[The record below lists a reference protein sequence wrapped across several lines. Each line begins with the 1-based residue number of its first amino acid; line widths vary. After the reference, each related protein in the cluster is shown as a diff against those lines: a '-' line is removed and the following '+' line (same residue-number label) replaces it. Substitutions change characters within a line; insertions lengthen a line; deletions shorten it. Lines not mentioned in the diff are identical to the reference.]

1 MNPGFDI
8 NSLAGCSNLNESNA
22 TSGVVH
28 GFPLPGPGPG
38 SGPQAVPQSSS
49 VPPSPISIP
58 TAALGQQPPL
68 SMPPQQ
74 SMGTMGGPAM
84 SVPTNVLN
92 TWASSV
98 NLSSIQSLVDVLL
111 ELPLPS
117 EIELPSQNQPLISV
131 NQEQQHLSNNIEQ
144 ELVQQHHLS
153 HQLSSCLLQARQQL
167 NELNLNWISSPVNEG
182 NQEFSQNLQVNSYL
196 LSLLQRQDI
205 FGEDVRLPPVIHA
218 QPSVSSCVSSSQ
230 PQQHPQSSHHQQQQ
244 QPQQQPQQ
252 QQQQQQHQQQQQ
264 QQQPPPQQPLLLP
277 PPTPTTPSAQ
287 IGPQTRS
294 HSYPY
299 WNPFIN
305 EQQSAQSPA
314 SGAPNQQQPY
324 SRHPN
329 QMYSNE
335 NSNSS
340 GSFPDIGSAA
350 PGTPSAP
357 PNHNSAKIKSQSYNE
372 MAGKHPQGVV
382 LESPDMNN
390 TSSYSPTSFES
401 FTSLGE
407 RVKKRQRN
415 NLPTPTPPANATPVK
430 EPSSST
436 ITPSSSS
443 VQNERTVHQSEEI
456 ITPPPRK
463 LSKSLSSANVKSFHT
478 MSSSSTSPRLV
489 SSSSSAPAPEKFEA
503 MLDELFDMDN
513 VKKPAASSDES
524 SDSEDDGRKRKTQKK
539 TNGDNSTSNKSLL
552 FDITLSSTTLTTFVC
567 LAAKLKRI
575 NAMQNIPV
583 EKLGKILNVLNQQL
597 AIQSAGLKDKRRKS
611 TDTGDP
617 NAEDDEE
624 ESIANSASLMSKF
637 EMCCD
642 CCLLALYIMTSKGM
656 SSRVYLEECIE
667 HIIAF
672 LNTTIQQYTTIGGA
686 PSMFASPKKGGKSP
700 KKSSNSCVSPF
711 SSANKKLLYKMYV
724 KWSELIGCLV
734 ELLNARAGTLTD
746 TLVLSATRVALGAF
760 FLENLNASGSNQSSN
775 EIQLNALNLTTT
787 IFSQYHAHRPV
798 ILEEILHS
806 IARVS
811 TCKRGRVLYKVESDD
826 KSAAYISM
834 FSALLLRLIQSLFL
848 PERRKED
855 KTNEINEAGD
865 SKDKEKEK
873 VIDRSKEKQD
883 QSQILR
889 KQYDSALLTAL
900 SFLTT
905 FLKKCHGSSG
915 GGSASSSDADFRV
928 IFENLVNDLMV
939 TLFKPNW
946 PASQMLTKVLMRMFL
961 NNVKAT
967 NKSPAKGSGSGNMS
981 ANLNMKLHSLDHLGN
996 ICSRY
1001 AKELNSV
1008 EKVKLD
1014 VQTRLR
1020 NLLSGGGIEMNAR
1033 QNSDD
1038 EEDADDEKRRKDD
1051 EDKVKS
1057 DGEGNDSGDEES
1069 RKSNKNKNKDKK
1081 KKNSKKKEDRLLND
1095 NILVREMWK
1104 HLFRYCDEEK
1114 LLEEKNLFT
1123 ASFIKEMDREMELK
1137 IKDDQYEEDKIREN
1151 FNLRVKK
1158 FMDIYKTASNQNA
1171 SEEEYHVIDS
1181 RTAEQ
1186 IIRYLDNSLSS
1197 TEKLFDVALAHIV
1210 STLSGTSNTTMRSRA
1225 MKALSTILNNA
1236 PKKRAITLLSRPDVQ
1251 RATRAALL
1259 DTSTSVREATI
1270 DLIGKFILNGQSE
1283 ELIDKY
1289 YEILTERIL
1298 DAGVSVRK
1306 RVIKILREICIVY
1319 PSYKRVPEICSKI
1332 IKRINDDGEG
1342 IRKLVTETFTTM
1354 WFKEEKDKEAA
1365 KMKVKCINHVVATVI
1380 TERIGTE
1387 WLQQLLTNLFSSG
1400 PDGKI
1405 KKNVMDDDDD
1415 EKTTPSAAQL
1425 QQVIAASAQ
1434 IVDVLVSDVL
1444 CGSGPNSD
1452 DPQASLD
1459 NNSKSTCFATM
1470 TTIWLFSK
1478 VCPQLLVNHISIL
1491 QPYLS
1496 VKITSELDSLILIK
1510 AVQIIEHVLPKLT
1523 NPSDL
1528 LLSSIEEG
1536 LTKII
1541 LQSNPQVL
1549 VVCVS
1554 CLSSLIHKHTNNK
1567 QLAQDLFKRFF
1578 SLLDSLYRLPQS
1590 DFNSPINRPR
1600 LLRALFTCGLFAKH
1614 FEFLAEKQQLYQL
1627 FVQFVARNMPS
1638 EENGYKVGDLSIIN
1652 NALSGLGFMFER
1664 NPAYTLQMQTQDIY
1678 KSILSAAL
1686 NISDCKPLETY
1697 YESTMISVLK
1707 NLTNYLSDE
1716 LNAEIAKTLDWSKE
1730 NLKTMSYEDSE
1741 EGDSN
1746 SIQSSIIQTYL
1757 PDIVKCTLC
1766 PLTSV
1771 RKAAVNLIHIIHRGG
1786 IVHPLQLVPYLIAM
1800 SSDDDTSIRSRADH
1814 VLHEIER
1821 KYHGF
1826 VSMKAR
1832 QGVQLSFQ
1840 LHNFSGRRGY
1850 RIENIMQ
1857 SSPANVSSPN
1867 SSSFAASS
1875 NQPAPE
1881 DQLITGRLST
1891 LYSVIASNRQSR
1903 RAFIT
1908 GLLKYFDLMS
1918 EPHSFFSYDPMS
1930 VGIINL
1936 FDGNNAGIDLVPLQ
1950 QYVSDNLIWLPY
1962 SVLDEPLYIL
1972 SQLEVNISVTASQ
1985 IQAQFKDLLNLSH
1998 DYDDEDEEGNQKFVK
2013 KEEHKPDVTRMDE
2026 NGKNYGEDEA
2036 NEEKLNSLEM
2046 KMDISMASAT
2056 SESDMRLDMSTEP
2069 KTENGFVNPLPVSS
2083 KDFISSAAVAELIR
2097 CLKAFYMLCWCKQM
2111 IRELFNITD
2120 AKFQDYSPSEN
2131 QKVWDK
2137 QMHRRHVDPRLL
2149 QKLMAYPAVNI
2160 DLENFT
2166 RETILLEY
2174 QRFKNLQLT
2183 GFDETCKNVAILLK
2197 EPLPKEKKEKE
2208 KSSRSNRNR
2217 IEEEDDEED
2226 EEPSIEEEE
2235 EKIPVVSSSYNH
2247 QADLGLPKLS
2257 EEEKEKLIEQIK
2269 MSDCQVKLIDI
2280 NASMNSNQ
2288 ITMNSNNT
2296 DESDARTG
2304 LKMTI
2309 STANMNSHSADK
2321 IRSSCKKK
2329 KKKHKKY
2336 SD

>member
-1 MNPGFDI
+1 M
-8 NSLAGCSNLNESNA
+8 
-22 TSGVVH
+22 
-28 GFPLPGPGPG
+28 
-38 SGPQAVPQSSS
+38 
-49 VPPSPISIP
+49 
-58 TAALGQQPPL
+58 
-68 SMPPQQ
+68 
-74 SMGTMGGPAM
+74 
-84 SVPTNVLN
+84 
-92 TWASSV
+92 
-98 NLSSIQSLVDVLL
+98 
-111 ELPLPS
+111 
-117 EIELPSQNQPLISV
+117 
-131 NQEQQHLSNNIEQ
+131 
-144 ELVQQHHLS
+144 
-153 HQLSSCLLQARQQL
+153 
-167 NELNLNWISSPVNEG
+167 
-182 NQEFSQNLQVNSYL
+182 
-196 LSLLQRQDI
+196 
-205 FGEDVRLPPVIHA
+205 
-218 QPSVSSCVSSSQ
+218 
-230 PQQHPQSSHHQQQQ
+230 
-244 QPQQQPQQ
+244 
-252 QQQQQQHQQQQQ
+252 
-264 QQQPPPQQPLLLP
+264 
-277 PPTPTTPSAQ
+277 
-287 IGPQTRS
+287 
-294 HSYPY
+294 
-299 WNPFIN
+299 
-305 EQQSAQSPA
+305 
-314 SGAPNQQQPY
+314 
-324 SRHPN
+324 
-329 QMYSNE
+329 
-335 NSNSS
+335 
-340 GSFPDIGSAA
+340 
-350 PGTPSAP
+350 
-357 PNHNSAKIKSQSYNE
+357 
-372 MAGKHPQGVV
+372 
-382 LESPDMNN
+382 
-390 TSSYSPTSFES
+390 
-401 FTSLGE
+401 
-407 RVKKRQRN
+407 
-415 NLPTPTPPANATPVK
+415 
-430 EPSSST
+430 
-436 ITPSSSS
+436 
-443 VQNERTVHQSEEI
+443 
-456 ITPPPRK
+456 
-463 LSKSLSSANVKSFHT
+463 
-478 MSSSSTSPRLV
+478 
-489 SSSSSAPAPEKFEA
+489 
-503 MLDELFDMDN
+503 
-513 VKKPAASSDES
+513 
-524 SDSEDDGRKRKTQKK
+524 
-539 TNGDNSTSNKSLL
+539 
-552 FDITLSSTTLTTFVC
+552 
-567 LAAKLKRI
+567 
-575 NAMQNIPV
+575 
-583 EKLGKILNVLNQQL
+583 
-597 AIQSAGLKDKRRKS
+597 
-611 TDTGDP
+611 
-617 NAEDDEE
+617 
-624 ESIANSASLMSKF
+624 
-637 EMCCD
+637 
-642 CCLLALYIMTSKGM
+642 
-656 SSRVYLEECIE
+656 
-667 HIIAF
+667 
-672 LNTTIQQYTTIGGA
+672 
-686 PSMFASPKKGGKSP
+686 
-700 KKSSNSCVSPF
+700 
-711 SSANKKLLYKMYV
+711 
-724 KWSELIGCLV
+724 
-734 ELLNARAGTLTD
+734 
-746 TLVLSATRVALGAF
+746 
-760 FLENLNASGSNQSSN
+760 
-775 EIQLNALNLTTT
+775 
-787 IFSQYHAHRPV
+787 
-798 ILEEILHS
+798 
-806 IARVS
+806 
-811 TCKRGRVLYKVESDD
+811 YKVESDD
-826 KSAAYISM
+826 KSAAFISM
-834 FSALLLRLIQSLFL
+834 FSALLLRLIQSLFV
-848 PERRKED
+848 PERRKDD
-855 KTNEINEAGD
+855 KVNEQSEPGEG
-865 SKDKEKEK
+865 KDKDKDK
-873 VIDRSKEKQD
+873 VIDKAKEKQD
-883 QSQILR
+883 KSQILR

-905 FLKKCHGSSG
+905 FLKKCHGASG
-915 GGSASSSDADFRV
+915 GGSAASSDADFRV

-946 PASQMLTKVLMRMFL
+946 PASQMLTKVLMKMFL
-961 NNVKAT
+961 NNVKAP

-981 ANLNMKLHSLDHLGN
+981 ANLNMKLASLDHLGT

-1020 NLLSGGGIEMNAR
+1020 NLLSGGEMEINTR
-1033 QNSDD
+1033 QNNTDD
-1038 EEDADDEKRRKDD
+1038 EDNEYNDEKKRKED

-1057 DGEGNDSGDEES
+1057 DEDGEGGDSGDDES
-1069 RKSNKNKNKDKK
+1069 KKALNKNNKSKK

-1095 NILVREMWK
+1095 NVLVREMWK

-1114 LLEEKNLFT
+1114 LLEEKNVFT
-1123 ASFIKEMDREMELK
+1123 ASFIKEMDREMEMK
-1137 IKDDQYEEDKIREN
+1137 IKEDQYEEDKVREN
-1151 FNLRVKK
+1151 FHLRVKK
-1158 FMDIYKTASNQNA
+1158 FMDISRTASNQNA

-1186 IIRYLDNSLSS
+1186 IIRYLDNSLVS

-1236 PKKRAITLLSRPDVQ
+1236 PKKRAIALLSRPDVQ

-1289 YEILTERIL
+1289 YDILTERIL

-1354 WFKEEKDKEAA
+1354 WFKEERDKEAA

-1400 PDGKI
+1400 PEGKG
-1405 KKNVMDDDDD
+1405 KKNSLDDDED
-1415 EKTTPSAAQL
+1415 EKTTPTAAQL

-1496 VKITSELDSLILIK
+1496 VKITSELDSLILVK
-1510 AVQIIEHVLPKLT
+1510 AVQTIEHVLPKLT

-1578 SLLDSLYRLPQS
+1578 SLLDSLYRLPIS
-1590 DFNSPINRPR
+1590 DFNNPMNRPR
-1600 LLRALFTCGLFAKH
+1600 LLRSLYTCGLFAKH
-1614 FEFLAEKQQLYQL
+1614 FEFLVEKQQLYQL

-1638 EENGYKVGDLSIIN
+1638 EENDYRVGDLAIIN

-1678 KSILSAAL
+1678 KTILNVAL
-1686 NISDCKPLETY
+1686 SVSDCKSLEPY

-1800 SSDDDTSIRSRADH
+1800 SSDDDNNIRSRADH
-1814 VLHEIER
+1814 VLNEIER

-1850 RIENIMQ
+1850 RIENILQ
-1857 SSPANVSSPN
+1857 SSSSANT
-1867 SSSFAASS
+1867 SSSTSS
-1875 NQPAPE
+1875 SSSSSNQTSANQPAPE

-1918 EPHSFFSYDPMS
+1918 DPHSFFSYDPMS
-1930 VGIINL
+1930 VGILNL
-1936 FDGNNAGIDLVPLQ
+1936 FDRNNEGIDLVPLQ

-1972 SQLEVNISVTASQ
+1972 SQLEVNASVTASQ
-1985 IQAQFKDLLNLSH
+1985 IQAQFNDLLNLSS
-1998 DYDDEDEEGNQKFVK
+1998 DYDDEDEEGNQKSVRR
-2013 KEEHKPDVTRMDE
+2013 EEIKPEIKRMLDA
-2026 NGKNYGEDEA
+2026 NGKTYPEYGDDEGT
-2036 NEEKLNSLEM
+2036 NEGKLNSSLDM
-2046 KMDISMASAT
+2046 RMDISMT
-2056 SESDMRLDMSTEP
+2056 SGTSVGDESMKLDMSTSENMSTSKP
-2069 KTENGFVNPLPVSS
+2069 ENGYDQVPVSS
-2083 KDFISSAAVAELIR
+2083 KEFISSAGVAELIR
-2097 CLKAFYMLCWCKQM
+2097 CLRAFYMLNWCKQM

-2137 QMHRRHVDPRLL
+2137 QMHRR
-2149 QKLMAYPAVNI
+2149 Q
-2160 DLENFT
+2160 
-2166 RETILLEY
+2166 
-2174 QRFKNLQLT
+2174 
-2183 GFDETCKNVAILLK
+2183 
-2197 EPLPKEKKEKE
+2197 
-2208 KSSRSNRNR
+2208 
-2217 IEEEDDEED
+2217 
-2226 EEPSIEEEE
+2226 
-2235 EKIPVVSSSYNH
+2235 VS
-2247 QADLGLPKLS
+2247 A
-2257 EEEKEKLIEQIK
+2257 
-2269 MSDCQVKLIDI
+2269 
-2280 NASMNSNQ
+2280 
-2288 ITMNSNNT
+2288 T
-2296 DESDARTG
+2296 
-2304 LKMTI
+2304 TI
-2309 STANMNSHSADK
+2309 SLIVGIIHF
-2321 IRSSCKKK
+2321 I
-2329 KKKHKKY
+2329 
-2336 SD
+2336 